1 MFKNGAEMGANIYEN
16 PYQNDVGFLIRKRV
30 CRHPHRPRPGTAG
43 EAAPP
48 TTRITV
54 YQYQTV
60 TSQTNEMI
68 VIVNRLNKTDE

>member
-1 MFKNGAEMGANIYEN
+1 MGAKIHEN
-16 PYQNDVGFLIRKRV
+16 PSQNDVGFLIRKRV
-30 CRHPHRPRPGTAG
+30 RRHPPRPRPGTAG

-48 TTRITV
+48 PLITV